1 METKIFIIITV
12 VFIILFVVIAIVRN
26 KIDSKPKKG
35 SNRELAIK
43 YIDIFFSENP
53 RFIMKGDIKRSYK
66 LAKRIIYKQS
76 EKEFTRLLQQKG
88 ITVKESALNILQ
100 NCALFNIKAATASEI
115 INADYNAIGL
125 YNAVNDKK
133 LDLGYISEE
142 QHADNSMLIFK
153 KFASP
158 LRHWR

>member
-1 METKIFIIITV
+1 METKTFLIITI
-12 VFIILFVVIAIVRN
+12 VFIILFVVIIIVRKKVDN
-26 KIDSKPKKG
+26 KPKKG
-35 SNRELAIK
+35 SNRELAMK
-43 YIDIFFSENP
+43 YIDTFFADNP
-53 RFIMKGDIKRSYK
+53 QFIMKDDIKRTYK
-66 LAKRIIYKQS
+66 LARKIIYKQS

-142 QHADNSMLIFK
+142 QHADNSMLIVK

-158 LRHWR
+158 LR